1 MSVDMKNH
9 NKTDLPEINNRFHTK
24 QILKDKSNYANT
36 IKKFF
41 NEDEEKVKNL
51 NFFDPKIFSME
62 NKDIVRSTSYG
73 LFNIV
78 NSTSKLK
85 NKKSIQRA
93 TNNSYNLNND
103 ISNTLPNQ
111 SNFYCFLLINK
122 VFIQ

>member
-1 MSVDMKNH
+1 MKNH